1 MDLRRYLTREGNPLP
16 EGTLVVG
23 GGLIVNGLATF
34 AFLSIAGRVLG
45 PEDFAPLGVLW
56 ALVFFAG
63 PGLFLPLEQ
72 EVSRALANRWARNLG
87 VGTLVRQAA
96 VIGGVTC
103 GVVGAIALVVW
114 PFVLDDLLR
123 GDVALFVAFV
133 VGTAGYAAVHLT
145 RGVLAGEGRF
155 RGYARLFVGEGVPRV
170 VLAAILAVVGVEL
183 AGAYGALVAL
193 APFLGVLLGLRGEHD
208 LVTEGPEAEWGELL
222 AAMGSLLV
230 ASLSAA
236 FLLNA
241 GTLAV
246 EYLATPSQEEEA
258 GIFLAAL
265 VVARVP
271 LFLFQAVQATLLP
284 KLSALAGA
292 GRFHEFRS
300 RLGRLLAVVGAIA
313 VVGTVGAAIIGPTVV
328 HLMFGEEYSVGGP
341 DLAMLALAMGLF
353 MVAVS
358 LGQALIALSG
368 QAWVAVG
375 WATGAVLFVVA
386 TALGNDLFFRVEVG
400 LLVGSGSAA
409 LVLGAIGWVRLHS
422 HLRAMPHTLTPLDHP
437 GDVVSVESEEECQG
451 TDDATA

>member
-34 AFLSIAGRVLG
+34 AFLAIAGRVLG
-45 PEDFAPLGVLW
+45 PEAFAPLGVMW

-72 EVSRALANRWARNLG
+72 EVSRALANRWARDLG

-96 VIGGVTC
+96 TIGAVTCVVIGV
-103 GVVGAIALVVW
+103 IALAVW

-123 GDVALFVAFV
+123 GDATLLFSFLVATV
-133 VGTAGYAAVHLT
+133 GYAAVHLT
-145 RGVLAGEGRF
+145 RGLLAGEGRF
-155 RGYARLFVGEGVPRV
+155 GGYARLFVGEGLPRL
-170 VLAAILAVVGVEL
+170 VLAGLLAVLGVEV
-183 AGAYGALVAL
+183 AGPYGAIVAL
-193 APFLGVLLGLRGEHD
+193 APFLGVALGLRGERD
-208 LVTEGPEAEWGELL
+208 LVTEGPTAEWGELL

-292 GRFHEFRS
+292 GRFTEFKS
-300 RLGRLLAVVGAIA
+300 RLGRLVAVVAAIA
-313 VVGTVGAAIIGPTVV
+313 VLGTVGAAILGPTVV
-328 HLMFGEEYSVGGP
+328 HLMFGEEYSVNAP
-341 DLAMLALAMGLF
+341 DLAMLALAMGIF
-353 MVAVS
+353 MIAVS

-368 QAWVAVG
+368 QGWVAVG
-375 WATGAVLFVVA
+375 WATGAVLFVVT
-386 TALGNDLFFRVEVG
+386 TALGSDLFFRVEMG
-400 LLVGSGSAA
+400 LLVGAGSAA
-409 LVLGAIGWVRLHS
+409 VVLGSVGWVRLHS
-422 HLRAMPHTLTPLDHP
+422 HLRAMPHTLTPLDDLP
-437 GDVVSVESEEECQG
+437 TE
-451 TDDATA
+451 

>member
-45 PEDFAPLGVLW
+45 PESFAPLGVMW

-72 EVSRALANRWARNLG
+72 EVSRALANRWARDLG

-96 VIGGVTC
+96 VIGAVTC
-103 GVVGAIALVVW
+103 AVIGVVALVVW

-123 GDVALFVAFV
+123 GDAVLFAAFFVATV
-133 VGTAGYAAVHLT
+133 GYAAVHLT
-145 RGVLAGEGRF
+145 RGLLAGEGRF
-155 RGYARLFVGEGVPRV
+155 RGYARLFVGEGVPRM
-170 VLAAILAVVGVEL
+170 VLAGVLGLIGVEV

-193 APFLGVLLGLRGEHD
+193 APFAGVLFGLRGEHQLITD
-208 LVTEGPEAEWGELL
+208 GPDAEWRELL

-246 EYLATPSQEEEA
+246 QYLATPSQKEEA

-300 RLGRLLAVVGAIA
+300 RLGRLVAVVVTIGGL
-313 VVGTVGAAIIGPTVV
+313 GTLAAAIVGPTVV
-328 HLMFGEEYSVGGP
+328 RLMFGDDYAVDGP
-341 DLAMLALAMGLF
+341 DLALLALAMGLF

-368 QAWVAVG
+368 QVWVAVG

-386 TALGNDLFFRVEVG
+386 TAMGSDLFFRVEVG
-400 LLVGSGSAA
+400 LVVGSGSAA
-409 LVLGAIGWVRLHS
+409 AVLGLVGWVRLHS
-422 HLRAMPHTLTPLDHP
+422 HLRAMPHTLTPLD
-437 GDVVSVESEEECQG
+437 DVPTRGEDSHQRTEP
-451 TDDATA
+451 DDATT

>member
-23 GGLIVNGLATF
+23 GGLVVNGLATF
-34 AFLSIAGRVLG
+34 AFLGIAGRVLG
-45 PEDFAPLGVLW
+45 PEDFAPLSVMW

-87 VGTLVRQAA
+87 VGTVVRQAA
-96 VIGGVTC
+96 TIGAVTC
-103 GVVGAIALVVW
+103 AVVGVVALVLW
-114 PFVLDDLLR
+114 PFELEELLR
-123 GDVALFVAFV
+123 GDVALFVAFL
-133 VGTAGYAAVHLT
+133 VGTVGYAAVHLT

-155 RGYARLFVGEGVPRV
+155 GGYARLFVGEGVPRV
-170 VLAAILAVVGVEL
+170 VLAGVLGVLGVEVV
-183 AGAYGALVAL
+183 GAYGALVAL
-193 APFLGVLLGLRGEHD
+193 APFLGVLYGLRGEHE
-208 LVTEGPEAEWGELL
+208 LVTEGPTAEWGELL

-246 EYLATPSQEEEA
+246 ERLATPSQDEEA

-292 GRFHEFRS
+292 GRFAEFKS
-300 RLGRLLAVVGAIA
+300 RLGRLISVVVAIGLL
-313 VVGTVGAAIIGPTVV
+313 GTVGAALLGPTAV
-328 HLMFGEEYSVGGP
+328 HLMFGEDYAVGGP

-375 WATGAVLFVVA
+375 WATGAILFVVA
-386 TALGNDLFFRVEVG
+386 TALGDDLFFRVEVG

-409 LVLGAIGWVRLHS
+409 AVLGGIGWVRLHS
-422 HLRAMPHTLTPLDHP
+422 HLRALPHTLTPLDHP
-437 GDVVSVESEEECQG
+437 SDVVDPGEHDAEP
-451 TDDATA
+451 DDATT

>member
-34 AFLSIAGRVLG
+34 AFLAIAGRVLG
-45 PEDFAPLGVLW
+45 PEAFAPLGVMW

-72 EVSRALANRWARNLG
+72 EVSRALANRWARSLG
-87 VGTLVRQAA
+87 VGTVVRQAA
-96 VIGGVTC
+96 TIGAVTCAVIG
-103 GVVGAIALVVW
+103 VVALAVW

-123 GDVALFVAFV
+123 GDASLLFAFL
-133 VGTAGYAAVHLT
+133 VGTVGYAAVHLT

-155 RGYARLFVGEGVPRV
+155 RGYARLFVGEGVPRL
-170 VLAAILAVVGVEL
+170 VLAGVLAVLGVEV
-183 AGAYGALVAL
+183 AGPYGALVAL
-193 APFLGVLLGLRGEHD
+193 APFLGVAWGLRGEHE
-208 LVTEGPEAEWGELL
+208 LVTPGPPAEWGELL

-246 EYLATPSQEEEA
+246 EYLAKPSQEEEA

-292 GRFHEFRS
+292 GRFTEFKA
-300 RLGRLLAVVGAIA
+300 RLGRLVAVVAIIG
-313 VVGTVGAAIIGPTVV
+313 VVGTAAAALVGPTMV
-328 HLMFGEEYSVGGP
+328 HLMFGEDYLVDAA
-341 DLAMLALAMGLF
+341 DLALLALAMGLF

-375 WATGAVLFVVA
+375 WATGAVLFVLT
-386 TALGNDLFFRVEVG
+386 TALGSDLFLRVELG
-400 LLVGSGSAA
+400 LLVGAGSAA
-409 LVLGAIGWVRLHS
+409 AVLGSIGWVRLHS
-422 HLRAMPHTLTPLDHP
+422 HLRAMPHTLTPLD
-437 GDVVSVESEEECQG
+437 DVPTE
-451 TDDATA
+451 

>member
-1 MDLRRYLTREGNPLP
+1 VDLRRYLTREGNPLP

-34 AFLSIAGRVLG
+34 AFLAIAGRVLG
-45 PEDFAPLGVLW
+45 PEAFAPLGVMW

-72 EVSRALANRWARNLG
+72 EVSRALANRWARDLG

-96 VIGGVTC
+96 TIGAVTCVVIGV
-103 GVVGAIALVVW
+103 IALAVW

-123 GDVALFVAFV
+123 GDATLLFSFLVATV
-133 VGTAGYAAVHLT
+133 GYAAVHLT
-145 RGVLAGEGRF
+145 RGLLAGEGRF
-155 RGYARLFVGEGVPRV
+155 GGYARLFVGEGLPRL
-170 VLAAILAVVGVEL
+170 VLAGLLAVLGVEV
-183 AGAYGALVAL
+183 AGPYGAIVAL
-193 APFLGVLLGLRGEHD
+193 APFLGVALGLRGERD
-208 LVTEGPEAEWGELL
+208 LVTEGPTAEWGELL

-292 GRFHEFRS
+292 GRFTEFKS
-300 RLGRLLAVVGAIA
+300 RLGRLVAVVAAIA
-313 VVGTVGAAIIGPTVV
+313 VLGTVGAAILGPTVV
-328 HLMFGEEYSVGGP
+328 HLMFGEEYSVNAP
-341 DLAMLALAMGLF
+341 DLAMLALAMGIF
-353 MVAVS
+353 MIAVS

-368 QAWVAVG
+368 QGWVAVG
-375 WATGAVLFVVA
+375 WATGAVLFVVT
-386 TALGNDLFFRVEVG
+386 TALGSDLFFRVEMG
-400 LLVGSGSAA
+400 LLVGAGSAA
-409 LVLGAIGWVRLHS
+409 VVLGSVGWVRLHS
-422 HLRAMPHTLTPLDHP
+422 HLRAMPHTLTPLDDLP
-437 GDVVSVESEEECQG
+437 TE
-451 TDDATA
+451 